1 MPTDYTDD
9 IIAHDISTANG
20 LLISQEQSQHAAGI
34 REQVTTLDIFN
45 FLSKEDAGTIEKYM
59 FRFKYEAG
67 SFVSREGIHGSY
79 MFFTVE
85 DEVKIIKR
93 FDAKCHVIAEL
104 CPDRSV
110 GEMSLIDRR
119 DHRAIEPKKISI

>member
-20 LLISQEQSQHAAGI
+20 PRISQEQSQQAAGI
-34 REQVTTLDIFN
+34 REQATTLDVFN